1 MASTEPA
8 VAREGV
14 AAVER
19 LHELAPAALAMLGDL
34 VVASHWNQVAADWRV
49 FFATGTIYVI
59 RDERERIVA
68 SGAVLPMGSSR
79 PGCLAGL
86 TGRGVAWISMILV
99 LPEHRGRGLGR
110 RVFERCVEHIRAQD
124 RIAML
129 DATPAGEALYR
140 QFGFHVLWR
149 LTRWRREAQ
158 PAARPELPATTPDLA
173 SLAELDQEALGFSRT
188 ELLASLL
195 DRPGSRVVRHPLGF
209 AIVRAGRV
217 AHHIGPMVATD
228 EPSAIVLLRDVAAS
242 CPGPLLIDVPDERP
256 LLREALAQAGF
267 APQRGFARMALAH
280 VQQRVPQGQPHFIHA
295 VAGPEFA

>member
-1 MASTEPA
+1 MASTEPV
-8 VAREGV
+8 VAP
-14 AAVER
+14 AAASVVER
-19 LHELAPAALAMLGDL
+19 LDELGPATLAMLEEL
-34 VVASHWNQVAADWRV
+34 VAASHWNQTAGDWRV
-49 FFATGTIYVI
+49 FFGSGTIYVV

-110 RVFERCVEHIRAQD
+110 RVFDCCVEHIRAQD

-158 PAARPELPATTPDLA
+158 PATQPELPVTAPDVK
-173 SLAELDQEALGFSRT
+173 SLAELDHDALGFSRGA
-188 ELLASLL
+188 LLTALL
-195 DRPGSRVVRHPLGF
+195 GRPDARIVRQPHGF
-209 AIVRAGRV
+209 AILRAGRV
-217 AHHIGPMVATD
+217 AQHIGPMLATD
-228 EPSAIVLLRDVAAS
+228 EATAIALLRDVAARCS
-242 CPGPLLIDVPDERP
+242 GPLLIDVPDERP
-256 LLREALAQAGF
+256 LLRAALAQAGF
-267 APQRGFARMALAH
+267 APQRGFARMALASA
-280 VQQRVPQGQPHFIHA
+280 QQRVPQGQPHFIHA